1 MDTSAPRDGLLAELS
16 PADRERISARA
27 RRRAVAAGEVVV
39 RQGDPGEEMF
49 VVRSGT
55 FRITL
60 GDPAV
65 GLVRDGGTLGPGDCF
80 GEVALLT
87 DSRRTATVTAA
98 ESGEL
103 WTLSRGDLAP
113 LAAESPE
120 TVLALCR
127 VLARRLEQ
135 TWRRDRDVRLLHLDD
150 YPGVADL
157 AGILPDRIARYCRA
171 VVLDAGP
178 DRAVVGLVDPHDARV
193 RTFVTDVLRGR
204 RVEVAAISQDDF
216 DRFAAVHLAAGL
228 RPAAAAMFAPAVT
241 VLDATG
247 AEQTLG
253 EEATGELLAAALR
266 SAVQHGASDVHVE
279 PGDEGG
285 RIRVRLDGHLVTV
298 EQGIDRRLFERV
310 VSRLKVMGEVDI
322 AERRRPQDGRF
333 TLVVGDQRVEA
344 RLATMP
350 CLTGEKIVLRLLDHG
365 KGRRRLHDLVLSP
378 PLCGRLEE
386 VFASPGGLILVTG
399 PTGAGKTTT
408 LYAGLE
414 EIWRFD
420 PLVNIVTIE
429 DPVEYRLP
437 YAAQVQVDRA
447 VDLTFAHGL
456 RAVLRQDPDVILVG
470 EMRDPESAAIAVE
483 AATTGHLVLSSL
495 HTESALDTITRL
507 RRLEVPPYLI
517 AATLRCVVSQRLV
530 PRVCP
535 ACARPAGDSPVVERL
550 VEIGVI
556 AADDRGTLLDGA
568 GCETCRGT
576 GEVGRLGV
584 YEVLLVDPAL
594 RALVERAAPADE
606 IAARLGPENFVST
619 ARYCRFLL
627 TQGLVAPRHVAEC
640 LPLHRGLAADL

>member
-1 MDTSAPRDGLLAELS
+1 MDAVAGRPRAARRRSARDRAGPLPGARPPARADLAPRSRRPAPAPRRLSRSRRPRGHPPRPHRPLL
-16 PADRERISARA
+16 PRGRA
-27 RRRAVAAGEVVV
+27 RRGPR
-39 RQGDPGEEMF
+39 PGRRGPR
-49 VVRSGT
+49 RS
-55 FRITL
+55 
-60 GDPAV
+60 
-65 GLVRDGGTLGPGDCF
+65 
-80 GEVALLT
+80 
-87 DSRRTATVTAA
+87 
-98 ESGEL
+98 
-103 WTLSRGDLAP
+103 
-113 LAAESPE
+113 
-120 TVLALCR
+120 
-127 VLARRLEQ
+127 ARR
-135 TWRRDRDVRLLHLDD
+135 
-150 YPGVADL
+150 
-157 AGILPDRIARYCRA
+157 
-171 VVLDAGP
+171 AGP
-178 DRAVVGLVDPHDARV
+178 H
-193 RTFVTDVLRGR
+193 FVTDVLRGR

-216 DRFAAVHLAAGL
+216 DRFAAVHLAPAL
-228 RPAAAAMFAPAVT
+228 RPAAAAAFAPAVT
-241 VLDATG
+241 VLDASG

-456 RAVLRQDPDVILVG
+456 RAVLR
-470 EMRDPESAAIAVE
+470 
-483 AATTGHLVLSSL
+483 
-495 HTESALDTITRL
+495 
-507 RRLEVPPYLI
+507 
-517 AATLRCVVSQRLV
+517 
-530 PRVCP
+530 
-535 ACARPAGDSPVVERL
+535 
-550 VEIGVI
+550 
-556 AADDRGTLLDGA
+556 
-568 GCETCRGT
+568 
-576 GEVGRLGV
+576 
-584 YEVLLVDPAL
+584 
-594 RALVERAAPADE
+594 
-606 IAARLGPENFVST
+606 
-619 ARYCRFLL
+619 
-627 TQGLVAPRHVAEC
+627 
-640 LPLHRGLAADL
+640 

>member
-1 MDTSAPRDGLLAELS
+1 MDTAAPRDGLLAELS
-16 PADRERISARA
+16 PADRERIAARA
-27 RRRAVAAGEVVV
+27 SRRSVAAGEVVV
-39 RQGDPGEEMF
+39 RQGDAGDEMF
-49 VVRSGT
+49 VVHSGT
-55 FRITL
+55 FRITI
-60 GDPAV
+60 GDPAL
-65 GLVRDGGTLGPGDCF
+65 GLVRDAGTLGPGDCF
-80 GEVALLT
+80 GEVALLADT
-87 DSRRTATVTAA
+87 RRTATVTAA
-98 ESGEL
+98 EPGEL
-103 WTLSRGDLAP
+103 WVLSRGGLAT

-127 VLARRLEQ
+127 VLAVRLER
-135 TWRRDRDVRLLHLDD
+135 TWRRDRDIRLLHIAD

-178 DRAVVGLVDPHDARV
+178 DRAVVGLVDPHDAKI

-204 RVEVAAISQDDF
+204 RVEVAAITQDDF
-216 DRFAAVHLAAGL
+216 DRFAATHLTPGRQVAAT
-228 RPAAAAMFAPAVT
+228 MFAPAVT
-241 VLDATG
+241 VLDTRG

-266 SAVQHGASDVHVE
+266 SAVQHGASDVHLE

-285 RIRVRLDGHLVTV
+285 RIRSRLDGHLVTI
-298 EQGIDRRLFERV
+298 EQGIDRRLFDRV
-310 VSRLKVMGEVDI
+310 VSRLKVMADMDI
-322 AERRRPQDGRF
+322 ADRRRPQDGRF
-333 TLVVGDQRVEA
+333 TLLVGDQRVEV

-350 CLTGEKIVLRLLDHG
+350 CLTGEKIALRLLDHG

-414 EIWRFD
+414 EIWRVD
-420 PLVNIVTIE
+420 PLVNIVTLE

-437 YAAQVQVDRA
+437 YASQVQVDRTA
-447 VDLTFAHGL
+447 DLTFAHGL

-470 EMRDPESAAIAVE
+470 EIRDTESAAIAVE

-495 HTESALDTITRL
+495 HTDSAVETISRL

-530 PRVCP
+530 PRVCA
-535 ACARPAGDSPVVERL
+535 ACARHVGDSPVVERL
-550 VEIGVI
+550 VELGVI
-556 AADDRGTLLDGA
+556 TAEDRGALRDGA
-568 GCETCRGT
+568 GCEACRGT
-576 GEVGRLGV
+576 GEIGRAGV
-584 YEVLLVDPAL
+584 YEVLLVDAAL
-594 RALVERAAPADE
+594 RALIERAAPVDE
-606 IAARLGPENFVST
+606 IAARLAPENFVST

-640 LPLHRGLAADL
+640 LPLHHGLAAEI